1 MFPLDFRSASFADG
15 IICTTSTSSRTAIAD
30 LVVGEPLQDGVPL
43 LENLELP
50 GGQFEVH
57 DCDCDDR
64 DGIGHMVFSSNS
76 AVVLLRMIRCDTAA

>member
-1 MFPLDFRSASFADG
+1 MTRSDSFADG
-15 IICTTSTSSRTAIAD
+15 DGSICTTTSTSQNVIAD
-30 LVVGEPLQDGVPL
+30 LVVSEPLQDGVPL
-43 LENLELP
+43 LEDLELP

-64 DGIGHMVFSSNS
+64 DGAAHMVYSSNS